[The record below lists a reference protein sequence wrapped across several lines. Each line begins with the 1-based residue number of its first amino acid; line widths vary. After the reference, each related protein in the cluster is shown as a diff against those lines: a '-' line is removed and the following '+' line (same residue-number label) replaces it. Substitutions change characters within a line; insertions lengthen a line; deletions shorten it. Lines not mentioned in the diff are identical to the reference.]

1 MINSK
6 ELIDQREYAVYKHS
20 MRCWFLAYYNK
31 ANNQWDT
38 DEQYIP
44 IEETDECIIL
54 PSYD

>member
-1 MINSK
+1 MINNK
-6 ELIDQREYAVYKHS
+6 KLIDQQEYAVYKHD
-20 MRCWFLAYYNK
+20 MRSWFLAYYDK

-44 IEETDECIIL
+44 IEETDECILL